1 MKPKTKKSIKKVAK
15 ITAKYKKVKSAT
27 GKTYYKAVH
36 KPEVKSLVKSR
47 KKKGNSYEN
56 HNNLIT
62 KFTNQFKAL
71 NARAEELKAEL
82 EKIEKQQDEINHF
95 ISNLVF

>member
-1 MKPKTKKSIKKVAK
+1 MKTKAKKSIKKV
-15 ITAKYKKVKSAT
+15 TAKYKKVKSAT

-36 KPEVKSLVKSR
+36 KPEVKSFVKS
-47 KKKGNSYEN
+47 KKTKVNSYKE

-62 KFTNQFKAL
+62 KFTKQFKAL
-71 NARAEELKAEL
+71 NQKAKQLKDELA
-82 EKIEKQQDEINHF
+82 KIEKQQDEINHF